1 MDTTLEDEGG
11 APPLSHHSP
20 GPRQHEAAAL
30 HLATWNLGGLRPD
43 KVLDL
48 LLAFRGHQPLAA
60 LQVVFLQEI
69 TTSVGGPYFDAS
81 DTWTLVHGKMPDE
94 WRGCGIAFRT
104 VLGTHESSRIC
115 TAATSFVLRQP
126 DNKALGLLS
135 GHVSH
140 KFTIEQTATT
150 LQEWGRTPALKNPRL
165 CVGLDANETFL
176 QPGGILGHSTLSCT
190 GRGEQILQWFL
201 EQDIYL
207 PVQDMHLPSHFPYN
221 PSLAAR
227 RIDYVAARRVRIS
240 DVSVGRARDRASSD
254 HEPILATVH
263 HPVPDTPKVGV
274 IWCARQLRPQC
285 QHLLDSLQSNWGGD
299 PHRAI
304 ADVSIS
310 ITEPAQGSLKF
321 SESRELKTMR
331 REARELPAGSLCREA
346 WKAVSRRL
354 QAERRKWK
362 AILADKAG
370 SHDWNALRSLKAKA
384 SKTNWAAALLDDP
397 EWADKLRKHMSAI
410 FHKQPPDATRKAMQ
424 GLRVDAA
431 RLCKSCPWR
440 PFSEQ
445 EMRLTMAKWKN
456 HKATGPDGIAMEA
469 LKLLFDHEV
478 WKPRLA
484 ELLNDCLYRGE
495 LTPCIATGASVLLPK
510 KAKPASWTDTRPIT
524 LSSAILK
531 WLAQLLLLRGQP
543 LLQDVCQHQWA
554 SKGKQ
559 GVELI
564 LSLRKLAR
572 VAHEWKT
579 PFYVVKI
586 DIAKA
591 FDSVAQEKLA
601 DLVWRKIGLRGGMPW
616 EARLWFSLLEA
627 RELHFWVQ
635 KHKVVV
641 GQSNGVRQGSPDS
654 PVLFAAQ
661 IGEILDDVLNTV
673 NGGSPRHVGRHRA
686 LSPPPHSGAAFMDD
700 TYVWGESPE
709 YVQQI
714 LRVLEAKLLA
724 VGLKI
729 NAQKTQVISNTP
741 DDPFRFCIGGVAVV
755 PDGPAAIMTILGA
768 PINLT
773 GEVAPIVAEMQ
784 ARSRRAFQVHRQVLC
799 SRAPLAER
807 LRLHQTL
814 VREAALWGS
823 PAWPI
828 QTSLLQAANSAQL
841 LQIRT
846 IVGGVR
852 TPTERWHDWHIRTMR
867 RARALMH
874 KHKVVRW
881 STHALQMQWN
891 LWGHIGRAV
900 FQPTFHIMRWRDLT
914 WWRDQQNLPPGP
926 SPRGVRHLG
935 HHNPHRDP
943 ERRIGAVAGHQW
955 WIAASDRPAWQKLA
969 SAFLEQN
976 DPPWASGNQLV
987 LPGAP

>member
-1 MDTTLEDEGG
+1 M
-11 APPLSHHSP
+11 
-20 GPRQHEAAAL
+20 
-30 HLATWNLGGLRPD
+30 
-43 KVLDL
+43 
-48 LLAFRGHQPLAA
+48 
-60 LQVVFLQEI
+60 
-69 TTSVGGPYFDAS
+69 
-81 DTWTLVHGKMPDE
+81 
-94 WRGCGIAFRT
+94 
-104 VLGTHESSRIC
+104 
-115 TAATSFVLRQP
+115 
-126 DNKALGLLS
+126 
-135 GHVSH
+135 
-140 KFTIEQTATT
+140 
-150 LQEWGRTPALKNPRL
+150 
-165 CVGLDANETFL
+165 
-176 QPGGILGHSTLSCT
+176 
-190 GRGEQILQWFL
+190 
-201 EQDIYL
+201 
-207 PVQDMHLPSHFPYN
+207 
-221 PSLAAR
+221 
-227 RIDYVAARRVRIS
+227 
-240 DVSVGRARDRASSD
+240 
-254 HEPILATVH
+254 
-263 HPVPDTPKVGV
+263 
-274 IWCARQLRPQC
+274 
-285 QHLLDSLQSNWGGD
+285 
-299 PHRAI
+299 
-304 ADVSIS
+304 
-310 ITEPAQGSLKF
+310 
-321 SESRELKTMR
+321 
-331 REARELPAGSLCREA
+331 
-346 WKAVSRRL
+346 
-354 QAERRKWK
+354 
-362 AILADKAG
+362 LADKAG

-410 FHKQPPDATRKAMQ
+410 FHKQPPDATRRAMQ

-469 LKLLFDHEV
+469 LKLLFDHQV

-510 KAKPASWTDTRPIT
+510 TAKPASWTDTRPIT

-673 NGGSPRHVGRHRA
+673 NGGSPPHVGRHQA

-709 YVQQI
+709 YVQN
-714 LRVLEAKLLA
+714 VLIELEKQLLA
-724 VGLKI
+724 VGLRI
-729 NAQKTQVISNTP
+729 NAKKTQVVSNKE
-741 DDPFRFCIGGVAVV
+741 DDPFRFLIGVSRL
-755 PDGPAAIMTILGA
+755 P
-768 PINLT
+768 
-773 GEVAPIVAEMQ
+773 
-784 ARSRRAFQVHRQVLC
+784 RRAP
-799 SRAPLAER
+799 PL
-807 LRLHQTL
+807 
-814 VREAALWGS
+814 S
-823 PAWPI
+823 
-828 QTSLLQAANSAQL
+828 
-841 LQIRT
+841 
-846 IVGGVR
+846 
-852 TPTERWHDWHIRTMR
+852 
-867 RARALMH
+867 
-874 KHKVVRW
+874 
-881 STHALQMQWN
+881 
-891 LWGHIGRAV
+891 
-900 FQPTFHIMRWRDLT
+900 
-914 WWRDQQNLPPGP
+914 
-926 SPRGVRHLG
+926 
-935 HHNPHRDP
+935 
-943 ERRIGAVAGHQW
+943 
-955 WIAASDRPAWQKLA
+955 
-969 SAFLEQN
+969 
-976 DPPWASGNQLV
+976 
-987 LPGAP
+987 